1 MIATKKVADNF
12 LREGS
17 FVHGALKKTLIIF
30 KVLFLFPTVVYS

>member
-17 FVHGALKKTLIIF
+17 FVHGALKKNLDYI
-30 KVLFLFPTVVYS
+30 